1 MARWPQSPWRG
12 SRYEKQSG
20 CRTPLT
26 LESILDEPGHAVN
39 ATLSKTNP
47 TLSQTDCLLRHAGCH
62 ALHASDR
69 RLRPATRTFPSAALP
84 R

>member
-1 MARWPQSPWRG
+1 MARRPQESWRG

-20 CRTPLT
+20 RRTPLT
-26 LESILDEPGHAVN
+26 LESILDESGHAVD
-39 ATLSKTNP
+39 AALSKTNP

-84 R
+84 G